1 MVHVK
6 CVNYV
11 NRLRNYVMLFSIIVI
26 TFVQI
31 IEI

>member
-1 MVHVK
+1 MLHVK

-11 NRLRNYVMLFSIIVI
+11 NRLRNYVMLVSIII
-26 TFVQI
+26 FTFIQI